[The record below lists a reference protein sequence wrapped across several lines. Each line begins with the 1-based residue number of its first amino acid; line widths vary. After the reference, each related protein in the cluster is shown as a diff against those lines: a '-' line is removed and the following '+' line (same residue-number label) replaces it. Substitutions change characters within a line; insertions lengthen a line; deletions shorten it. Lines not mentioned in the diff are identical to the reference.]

1 MYKPDRRDFYD
12 SIEFKKIENQKRS
25 GVDMDL
31 RVMQNNR
38 YYVFSLIET
47 LFAFSSVPSDGKSGF
62 PAIDGKIEGS

>member
-1 MYKPDRRDFYD
+1 MYKPDRRDFYN

-31 RVMQNNR
+31 RVIQNNR

-47 LFAFSSVPSDGKSGF
+47 LFAFSSVPSDSKSGF
-62 PAIDGKIEGS
+62 LAINGKIEGS